1 MATVIDYILPE
12 DEERYK
18 EIITNAAER
27 KANAP
32 KAERKPRGPM
42 TVEQK
47 IKLDEKRLAKL
58 QEKLAAAKA
67 KKAEQEA

>member
-1 MATVIDYILPE
+1 MATIIDYILPE

-32 KAERKPRGPM
+32 KPERKPRGPL
-42 TVEQK
+42 TIEQK
-47 IKLDEKRLAKL
+47 ISNDEKRLAKL
-58 QEKLAAAKA
+58 YEKLQAAKA
-67 KKAEQEA
+67 KKAAEEA